1 MDKLI
6 TVIIP
11 SYNMEAYLERC
22 VRSLLCP
29 GYQRIEAIIVNDG
42 SHDGTLKLARALE
55 AERPDMVRVIDKPNG
70 NYGSCVN
77 AALPLATGKYVKVLD
92 ADDCFDTS
100 SLGTYLDS
108 LERSD
113 ADYIVNDMVK
123 VWADHEEVRT
133 FKWEADK
140 DLDLAD
146 VYQDD
151 GFLKITMH
159 DVAYKTALVRSI
171 GYKQTEGVSYS
182 DVEWNFTPLVAVRT
196 MRYMPVPLYRYTLG
210 RPGQTVADG
219 MEDRHF
225 CDNVTVMKSMVE
237 HYARRGDIPAH
248 IEWLT
253 ERLLARRA
261 KFVYRRCLLRL
272 ADTTEPA
279 LALLDKQVQALT
291 PTLSHYLDH
300 MRLSTPLLPMH
311 YIRLWRRNPNDWRY
325 RLGVTMYH
333 WLH

>member
-55 AERPDMVRVIDKPNG
+55 AEHPDMVRVIDKSNG
-70 NYGSCVN
+70 NYGSCIN
-77 AALPLATGKYVKVLD
+77 AALPLAKGRYVKVLD
-92 ADDCFDTS
+92 ADDCFDTP
-100 SLGTYLDS
+100 SLGKYLES
-108 LERSD
+108 LERSE

-123 VWADHEEVRT
+123 VWTDHEEVRT

-140 DLDLAD
+140 DIDLSD

-159 DVAYKTALVRSI
+159 DVAYKTELVRSI

-182 DVEWNFTPLVAVRT
+182 DVEWSFTPLVAVRT

-237 HYARRGDIPAH
+237 HYARRSDMPAH

-261 KFVYRRCLLRL
+261 KFVYRHCLY
-272 ADTTEPA
+272 
-279 LALLDKQVQALT
+279 LLVKQDECG
-291 PTLSHYLDH
+291 LS
-300 MRLSTPLLPMH
+300 R
-311 YIRLWRRNPNDWRY
+311 IC
-325 RLGVTMYH
+325 
-333 WLH
+333 